1 MSTDGKLEDVL
12 SRLDLPVGTYA
23 TVVHDQANSPE
34 EWPPRIVVWTDRP
47 YNACPSCGQQV
58 PRDVSLLVQLN
69 RGSLEPFSQ
78 QHGCGQWL
86 DALWEPV
93 RGAGEGYEATP
104 DGVLRVAAELLDRLN
119 SARVDRRE
127 RIRAR
132 LRRELTAAL
141 HRLDE
146 PLKEGETSEGRAEEV
161 TTGNEIDPGI
171 YRDGDWLI
179 WAYDPGEADID
190 AALITVLASEV
201 RAHAR
206 A

>member
-1 MSTDGKLEDVL
+1 MS
-12 SRLDLPVGTYA
+12 LP
-23 TVVHDQANSPE
+23 
-34 EWPPRIVVWTDRP
+34 
-47 YNACPSCGQQV
+47 
-58 PRDVSLLVQLN
+58 VQLN
-69 RGSLEPFSQ
+69 RGNLDPFSQ

-93 RGAGEGYEATP
+93 RGVGGGYEATP
-104 DGVLRVAAELLDRLN
+104 DGVLRVAAELLERLN
-119 SARVDRRE
+119 SARRARRE
-127 RIRAR
+127 RIRAC
-132 LRRELTAAL
+132 LRMELTAAL

-146 PLKEGETSEGRAEEV
+146 PLKEGDTPEERAEEV
-161 TTGNEIDPGI
+161 TTGNEIEPGI

-190 AALITVLASEV
+190 AAIITVLASEV